1 MKVAISNWQG
11 RVSPVFDVADHVL
24 LVEIVR
30 GHEENC
36 EQVLI
41 TTEDPLKR
49 ASLLAELGVEVLICR
64 SVSKILES
72 ALISQGIRVI
82 PHICGRVED
91 VLEEYIEGKLDRV
104 NNKKHFQ

>member
-1 MKVAISNWQG
+1 
-11 RVSPVFDVADHVL
+11 
-24 LVEIVR
+24 
-30 GHEENC
+30 
-36 EQVLI
+36 
-41 TTEDPLKR
+41 
-49 ASLLAELGVEVLICR
+49 LGVEVLICR

-91 VLEEYIEGKLDRV
+91 VLEAYIEGKLDRV